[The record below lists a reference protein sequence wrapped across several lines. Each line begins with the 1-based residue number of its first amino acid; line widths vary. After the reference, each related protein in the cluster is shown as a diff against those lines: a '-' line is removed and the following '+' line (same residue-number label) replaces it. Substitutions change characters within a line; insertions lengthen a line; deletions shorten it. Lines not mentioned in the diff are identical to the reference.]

1 MQDFYFLVKFGLALI
16 FILKVYRKKSSSIL
30 LRKKMFNLLL
40 AFFFLK
46 FSQVFFSR
54 FLYWK
59 SRNYSFLSKFSSEI
73 YLPGIIIGVVFL
85 PCISSVWG
93 AVIFF
98 VLYPHFLSFLFYFS
112 IGIFLEITHFTLTFH
127 RIAGK
132 EEGIIIFQL
141 PPAHEHS
148 FNSSRFLPLL
158 FNWSICNC
166 QTCSWWDLFSIDLCI
181 LCAFLL
187 MQ

>member
-40 AFFFLK
+40 AFFSPQVLK
-46 FSQVFFSR
+46 DFSIEN
-54 FLYWK
+54 LETTLGT
-59 SRNYSFLSKFSSEI
+59 FLSKFSSEI

-85 PCISSVWG
+85 HCISSVWG

-98 VLYPHFLSFLFYFS
+98 GLYPHFLSFLFYFS
-112 IGIFLEITHFTLTFH
+112 IGIFLDITHFTLTFH